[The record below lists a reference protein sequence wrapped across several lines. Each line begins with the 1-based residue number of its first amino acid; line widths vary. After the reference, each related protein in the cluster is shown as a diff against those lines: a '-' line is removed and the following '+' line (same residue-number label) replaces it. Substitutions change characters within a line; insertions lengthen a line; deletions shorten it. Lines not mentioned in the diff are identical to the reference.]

1 MSQTIVIDTSVF
13 ISAIIGA
20 KGSSRA
26 LLRQCFEGVYFPL
39 MGNALFC
46 EYEDVSKRSSIL
58 EKTPL
63 SVEEVNK
70 LLYSFFSICLWVPI
84 YYLWRPNLKDE
95 QDNHLIELSIA
106 GNAEYLVTNN
116 IKDFSQTE
124 LYFPQLNILTPQ
136 QLLRGH

>member
-1 MSQTIVIDTSVF
+1 MSKIIVIDTSVF

-20 KGSSRA
+20 KGPNRT
-26 LLRQCFEGVYFPL
+26 LLRQCFEGAYLPL

-46 EYEDVSKRSSIL
+46 EYEEVSKRSSIL

-70 LLYSFFSICLWVPI
+70 LLYAFFSICRWVPI

-95 QDNHLIELSIA
+95 QDNHLIELAIA

-116 IKDFSQTE
+116 MKDFRQTE
-124 LYFPQLNILTPQ
+124 LYFPQLTVLTPE
-136 QLLRGH
+136 QLLRGQ